1 MILFHTVLLLCA
13 VQISQSSAWLY
24 KISLDFQMSVSCV
37 SDTEIKAKKA
47 RLEPESK
54 GVNPLTTVSLDVNDK
69 RAKLRAKIEELQGML
84 HCINTPMQ

>member
-1 MILFHTVLLLCA
+1 
-13 VQISQSSAWLY
+13 
-24 KISLDFQMSVSCV
+24 MSVSCV
-37 SDTEIKAKKA
+37 LDTEIKAKKA

-54 GVNPLTTVSLDVNDK
+54 GFNPLTTVSLDVDDK